1 MRVSSYGQ
9 RAWLVELAGPSE
21 VRSLD
26 AALRLLRSE
35 GSTPWGAIVDVVPAA
50 RTVLVTTSSPAAAA
64 ALREPLSALTDLPQQ
79 DIPAGET
86 VEIPVTYD
94 GPDLASVAHHCG
106 LSIDQVVA
114 AHTSTPWTVAFG
126 GFAPGFAYLAD
137 GDPRLLVGR
146 RAQPRTSVPAGA
158 VALADGF
165 SAVYPRSSPG
175 GWQLIGRT
183 TTSMWDDQRTQPA
196 LLLPGMRVLFRAVP

>member
-1 MRVSSYGQ
+1 MRVSPYGQ
-9 RAWLVELAGPSE
+9 RAWLVELSDACE

-35 GSTPWGAIVDVVPAA
+35 GGQPWESILDVVPAA
-50 RTVLVTTSSPAAAA
+50 RTVMVTTSCATDAA
-64 ALREPLSALTDLPQQ
+64 ALRDPLSALTDLPRHAA
-79 DIPAGET
+79 PTGAT
-86 VEIPVTYD
+86 VEIPVIYD
-94 GPDLASVAHHCG
+94 GPDLHAVARACG
-106 LSIDQVVA
+106 LSVDHVVA
-114 AHTSTPWTVAFG
+114 AHTTSAWSVAFG
-126 GFAPGFAYLAD
+126 GFAPGFAYLSD

-146 RAQPRTSVPAGA
+146 REQPRTSVPAGA

-183 TTSMWDDQRTQPA
+183 TASMWDDHRSQPA
-196 LLLPGMRVLFRAVP
+196 LLQPGMRVVFRAVP

>member
-1 MRVSSYGQ
+1 MRVSPYGE
-9 RAWLVELAGPSE
+9 RAWLVELAGPAE

-35 GSTPWGAIVDVVPAA
+35 GRAPWADILDVVPAA
-50 RTVLVTTSSPAAAA
+50 RTVMVTTSSAAAAA
-64 ALREPLSALTDLPQQ
+64 ALREPLSTLTDLPQQ
-79 DIPAGET
+79 SIRTGAS

-94 GPDLASVAHHCG
+94 GPDLASVARECG
-106 LSIDQVVA
+106 LSVEQVVA
-114 AHTSTPWTVAFG
+114 AHTSAPWTVAFC
-126 GFAPGFAYLAD
+126 GFAPGFAYLGD
-137 GDPRLLVGR
+137 GDPRLIVGR
-146 RAQPRTSVPAGA
+146 RHQPRTSVPAGA

-183 TTSMWDDQRTQPA
+183 DASMWDDHRSQPA
-196 LLLPGMRVLFRAVP
+196 LLVPGMRVVFRAVP